1 MSLDLWGYGWRVAAE
16 DYQTSDRPG
25 APEDG
30 YSFHDLHALPGIYE
44 QPEHYFFNDL
54 GFGADEIVDQ
64 LHAAHHNPDHPV
76 TVYRAV
82 PSGVAG
88 INTSDWVTPSK
99 EYARQHADTNGGSVI
114 SAQVPARH
122 LSLGGDSLYE
132 FGYHGPHLHTAH
144 RIAMPT
150 WYHLTDDPDFQL
162 DPSKVP
168 TNLNYYNLGAG
179 VFLTQ
184 RPEEWASSSASPA
197 WPSEQEDDDEWNGN
211 RPYVAE
217 IDAPDDL
224 HKLPGTKYAPVSPL
238 PPDMPGSEEIFV
250 PADQYHHLTVKNVRS
265 RNSQPQTWKAN
276 LMTAAI
282 TVYTQ
287 PSCIQC
293 TMTKKQLDKLG
304 IDHDTVDVST
314 DPEAHAYVT
323 GLGYTSAPVVVVGD
337 GEDHWAGF
345 KPDRLRGLVE

>member
-1 MSLDLWGYGWRVAAE
+1 MIG
-16 DYQTSDRPG
+16 QRPKR
-25 APEDG
+25 DG
-30 YSFHDLHALPGIYE
+30 EWWNPHD
-44 QPEHYFFNDL
+44 
-54 GFGADEIVDQ
+54 
-64 LHAAHHNPDHPV
+64 HNPANP
-76 TVYRAV
+76 
-82 PSGVAG
+82 
-88 INTSDWVTPSK
+88 
-99 EYARQHADTNGGSVI
+99 EYARGGNE
-114 SAQVPARH
+114 QLDEGEEVPLH
-122 LSLGGDSLYE
+122 EVHYHTGLDGDDWVKVKMPPGTTVRAGL
-132 FGYHGPHLHTAH
+132 PTPPHTAS
-144 RIAMPT
+144 RLAMPT
-150 WYHLTDDPDFQL
+150 WYHLTDNPDFQL

-168 TNLNYYNLGAG
+168 TNLNYYDLGAG

-184 RPEEWASSSASPA
+184 RPEEWASSSASSA
-197 WPSEQEDDDEWNGN
+197 WPSDWEDDDEWNGD

-224 HKLPGTKYAPVSPL
+224 HKLPGTKYAPDAMRPH
-238 PPDMPGSEEIFV
+238 DMPGSEEIFV

-265 RNSQPQTWKAN
+265 RNTQPKTWKAN

-304 IDHDTVDVST
+304 IDHETVDVT
-314 DPEAHAYVT
+314 QDPDAHAYVT
-323 GLGYTSAPVVVVGD
+323 GLGYTAAPVVVVND